1 MNDIELHKMIA
12 RLIDREGGEVDHEL
26 DRGGRTNF
34 GITQYTLDIANAHSL
49 IERKLPKSVA
59 DLTRE
64 DAAYIYE
71 ILFYNA
77 PKIYLYPQIM
87 QEFMLDMCV
96 HHGQGNAAKILQRAC
111 DIDDDG
117 RAGPITRSA
126 AGAMCE
132 TYGTLFMN
140 KLAAYRC
147 AFILDIIANDPD
159 QAVFAK
165 GWVNR
170 IEKLI
175 GGE

>member
-49 IERKLPKSVA
+49 IERKLPKSVS
-59 DLTRE
+59 DLSRE

-77 PKIYLYPQIM
+77 PKLYLMPDLI

-96 HHGQGNAAKILQRAC
+96 HHGQGDAAKILQRAC
-111 DIDDDG
+111 EVADDG
-117 RAGPITRSA
+117 IIGDITRNAASA
-126 AGAMCE
+126 LSE
-132 TYGTLFMN
+132 IYGTLFIDRLVAQR
-140 KLAAYRC
+140 KS
-147 AFILDIIANDPD
+147 FILDIIADDPD

-170 IEKLI
+170 INKVL